1 MSQSGPIRVFL
12 AIEHPLV
19 RRGLFSFIRDHE
31 DLLVVGEA
39 ADGESALR
47 GIERTQPHVTV
58 VHANLPIHRGSDVVR
73 ALQRGSEPVHTIM
86 LVPLHDRDLLR
97 ESMATPADAF
107 LLTTDLPQHVVRTA
121 RMLMN
126 GLSFTCP
133 LLAACRDAILDDAV
147 PKRVRNTLNQ
157 EELLLFSQLTRER
170 NGPQIARELGIS
182 LTEVAYLRVRICEK
196 LHHEAGGT
204 AQFIHP
210 REIFIPGDGERSS
223 RAAS

>member
-31 DLLVVGEA
+31 DLLIVGEA

-47 GIERTQPHVTV
+47 GIAKTRPQVAV
-58 VHANLPIHRGSDVVR
+58 VHANLPI
-73 ALQRGSEPVHTIM
+73 QRGSEIVRVLKRSANGVRSIM

-97 ESMATPADAF
+97 DAMAAPADAF
-107 LLTTDLPQHVVRTA
+107 LLTTDLPQHVVRTV
-121 RMLMN
+121 RMLKD
-126 GLSFTCP
+126 GHTFTCP

-147 PKRVRNTLNQ
+147 PDRVRGTLDKK
-157 EELLLFSQLTRER
+157 ELLLFSLLTRER

-182 LTEVAYLRVRICEK
+182 STEVAQLRVRMCEK
-196 LHHEAGGT
+196 LHQDAGGT

-210 REIFIPGDGERSS
+210 REIFMLDDGEKPS